1 MYLVRQIFVFLRRI
15 LYLCPVLIY
24 KHAAKVVIIFNI
36 TKFLGDNFQFMA
48 KIIQNIEQII
58 AQEGITVGQFE
69 RSIGAS
75 KAVISR
81 AIANGT
87 DIQSK
92 WISAIVENYPQYS
105 PAWLVTGVGNM
116 FNDSTGVP
124 HGAADPTI
132 AQLVAQITEQA
143 ETIGALK
150 EQIKQL
156 QREKGKDVSDVLTSG
171 VANAV

>member
-1 MYLVRQIFVFLRRI
+1 
-15 LYLCPVLIY
+15 
-24 KHAAKVVIIFNI
+24 VIIFNI
-36 TKFLGDNFQFMA
+36 TKYFGENFQFMS

-58 AQEGITVGQFE
+58 AHEGITVGQFE

-92 WISAIVENYPQYS
+92 WISAIVENYPHYS
-105 PAWLVTGVGNM
+105 TAWLLTGEGEM
-116 FNDSTGVP
+116 LQSSPGVP
-124 HGAADPTI
+124 QEFPRSSPGVPQGASDATI
-132 AQLVAQITEQA
+132 DRLLAKITEQA

-156 QREKGKDVSDVLTSG
+156 QREKGKGVSDAQTSTI
-171 VANAV
+171 ANVG